1 MKDEHPA
8 GIPRVTVELAAAAA
22 TGAPAAAVEL
32 APLVELLR
40 SGNIVVLSGAGLSTE
55 SGIPDYRGPEGKRR
69 VTPMMYREFVDSAA
83 NRQRY
88 WARSFVGWR
97 RFVAAEPNIGHLAVT
112 AIQQGGLLRSI
123 ITQNVDGLHQRA
135 GSREVLELHGSLD
148 RVLCL
153 QCGDRSSR
161 VELDARMRAVNPDF
175 VATAHE
181 IRPDGDVVLDDEEV
195 RSFQLVRCLVCGS
208 DLLKPDVIFFGES
221 VPKPLVTRCFAEVE
235 RSGGLL
241 VLGSSLQVM
250 SGYRFVLRASE
261 LGLPVA
267 IVTRGSTRGD
277 EQATIRLDAPLG
289 ETLERVVG
297 ELVDAAD
304 RGDGVRGVRGSHVAK
319 APSPPDRRQTRE

>member
-1 MKDEHPA
+1 MKDEHPM
-8 GIPRVTVELAAAAA
+8 GIQRATVPLTATVA
-22 TGAPAAAVEL
+22 TGSSAGVVEL

-97 RFVAAEPNIGHLAVT
+97 RFVVAEPNIGHLAVT
-112 AIQQGGLLRSI
+112 AMQQAGLLRSI

-135 GSREVLELHGSLD
+135 GSCDVLELHGSLD

-161 VELDARMRAVNPDF
+161 VELDERMRTANPDF

-195 RSFQLVRCLVCGS
+195 RSFQLVRCLVCSS

-221 VPKPLVTRCFAEVE
+221 VPKPVVTRCFAEVE
-235 RSGGLL
+235 RSDGLL

-261 LGLPVA
+261 FGLPVA
-267 IVTRGSTRGD
+267 IVTRGNTRGD
-277 EQATIRLDAPLG
+277 EQATIKIDAPLG
-289 ETLERVVG
+289 ETLERLLPATVCPPGARSV
-297 ELVDAAD
+297 
-304 RGDGVRGVRGSHVAK
+304 
-319 APSPPDRRQTRE
+319 PSPG